1 MYQIYAD
8 DTLIYDSTLE
18 DYKIGGGQITKELD
32 KSGSFVFSLYPDH
45 PYYNSFVKLRT
56 VVTVKKSG
64 RIVFRGRVLNDTT
77 DYWNTGTFTCEGEL
91 GFLRDSVIRP
101 FEFQGK
107 PADLFKKFV
116 NEHNAQVDEFKRFK
130 LGSVTV
136 EDSNDYI
143 NRSTYGYP
151 TALDVLKSAL
161 TGSGLG
167 GHIYVTH
174 GDDGTDPVPTIH
186 YVADFPKTAT
196 QSIEFGVNLRNYA
209 KTATAEAVA
218 TAIIPLGTET
228 ETTGQRLTIE
238 RVNDGKDYIYSEAGV
253 ALYGWVVKTV
263 VWEDVTIDSNLKTK
277 AEAYLDAA
285 VNQNITVELNAID
298 LHLLD
303 RSIESINVCEYVQ
316 VSSAPH
322 GFNAVLLCN
331 KQTLDLL
338 NPERDTVVL
347 GYHVATFTQASTDMA
362 YSVST
367 LGKTISTIR
376 QDAQNIHLS
385 VEEVEKSMAAIEL
398 STGELRLYVQAT
410 EDELNERMSSIELG
424 TGNLSLS
431 VTNST
436 TSASIQLM
444 VGDEKLGTPATIQ
457 MTGLVTFSGL
467 KDGTTVID
475 GGCIQT
481 GTISADRIDASEL
494 VVDAGHITGTLKVG
508 ALPSS
513 VAMDSEVTTITQ
525 NAISTAYISAYQITA
540 GVLDAD
546 DITLSSGYGGF
557 GIAYGSYD
565 DGYGNVSTTYGAKV
579 YGSSSY
585 NYLIVTNSG
594 VRLQSS
600 YANFFVSGSYI
611 KASTTIEVSSDRRAK
626 QDITYDVAKYRAFL
640 RKLKPSLYR
649 YKSDPAAPLNCGFIA
664 QDVEEALAETGLTRL
679 DFDGVR
685 GGELDEGT
693 GEPAAYGLAYTQFIA
708 LLTDAVQDIYSRLET
723 VENHMGG

>member
-18 DYKIGGGQITKELD
+18 DYKIGSGQITKELD

-45 PYYNSFVKLRT
+45 PYYNSFVKLKT

-64 RIVFRGRVLNDTT
+64 KIVFRGRVLNDTT

-130 LGSVTV
+130 IGSITV
-136 EDSNDYI
+136 EDANNYI

-151 TALDVLKSAL
+151 TALDVMSSAL

-228 ETTGQRLTIE
+228 ETTGQRLTIKE
-238 RVNDGKDYIYSEAGV
+238 VNGGQDYIYSEAGV
-253 ALYGWVVKTV
+253 ALYGWVFKTV
-263 VWEDVTIDSNLKTK
+263 VWEDVTLASNLKTK

-303 RSIESINVCEYVQ
+303 RSIESFNVCEYVP

-331 KQTLDLL
+331 KQTMDLL

-367 LGKTISTIR
+367 LGKTVSTIR
-376 QDAQNIHLS
+376 QDAQSIHLS
-385 VEEVEKSMAAIEL
+385 VEEVKKSMAAIEL
-398 STGELRLYVQAT
+398 QA
-410 EDELNERMSSIELG
+410 
-424 TGNLSLS
+424 GNLSLS

-494 VVDAGHITGTLKVG
+494 VVDAANITGTLRVG
-508 ALPSS
+508 ALPSG
-513 VAMDSEVTTITQ
+513 VTMDSEVTTITQ
-525 NAISTAYISAYQITA
+525 NAISTAYISANRITA
-540 GVLDAD
+540 GTLDAD

-557 GIAYGSYD
+557 GIAYGTYADPNTGQTSA
-565 DGYGNVSTTYGAKV
+565 TYGAKV
-579 YGSSSY
+579 YGASSST
-585 NYLIVTNSG
+585 YLIVTNSG
-594 VRLQSS
+594 VRMQSS
-600 YANFFVSGSYI
+600 GANFFVSGSYI
-611 KASTTIEVSSDRRAK
+611 KASTYIEEGSDRRMK
-626 QDITYDVAKYRAFL
+626 QDISYGVEKYRAFL

-649 YKSDPAAPLNCGFIA
+649 YKTDPTSPLLCGFIA
-664 QDVEEALAETGLTRL
+664 QDVEEALTESGMTRL
-679 DFDGVR
+679 DFAGVC
-685 GGELDEGT
+685 GGELDKET
-693 GEPAAYGLAYTQFIA
+693 GEPATYGLAYTQFIA